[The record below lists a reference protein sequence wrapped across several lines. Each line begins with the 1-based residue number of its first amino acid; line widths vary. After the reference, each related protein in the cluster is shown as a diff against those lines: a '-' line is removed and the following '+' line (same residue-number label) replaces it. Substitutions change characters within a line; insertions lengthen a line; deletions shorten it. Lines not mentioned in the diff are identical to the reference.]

1 MFSFFSALVLAEAL
15 VTLPLILDLPP
26 LTQLSMKAVTVLKKS
41 GSPGFV
47 LVRSFSF
54 VAITS
59 LLTRILGI
67 YKIQRRIWKLGSPT
81 SADHFILRTYLLDAF
96 LMGMFYLL
104 TCIQAYVHAFIHTC
118 TFI

>member
-1 MFSFFSALVLAEAL
+1 MVSFFSALVLAEAL

-47 LVRSFSF
+47 LIRSFSF
-54 VAITS
+54 VAIAS

-104 TCIQAYVHAFIHTC
+104 TCIHTYMHIHIKTSML
-118 TFI
+118 